1 MNSPAFN
8 GFDDLGDDFDSQ
20 PIAKGIP
27 ETLEAASDGKSIQFK
42 GDFKEKCPRCAGSG
56 RYHRVTEYGTVC
68 LKCKGAGVLYFKT
81 SAADRAKSRKASADS
96 KERKAEKNLAAFEA
110 SHPEI
115 AAWWNGENRD
125 FQFAVSLRDWVR
137 KNGKLSDG
145 QLRAA
150 LKCIEAVAAKVR
162 AKDERA
168 QHAADI
174 GPVDVS
180 CIVKAIKKASDKGL
194 KNPKIRL
201 MAGAVGIIVYRAS
214 AHGNNAGS
222 LYVKSVDGAEYL
234 GKITSNLFYRSRST
248 SEELETDI
256 VKACSTA
263 DVAAVAYG
271 RLTGQC
277 SCCGREL
284 TDPVSIQNGI
294 GPICADKFF
303 G

>member
-20 PIAKGIP
+20 PIAKGVP
-27 ETLEAASDGKSIQFK
+27 ETMEAASDGKSIQFK
-42 GDFKEKCPRCAGSG
+42 GNFKEKCPRCAGSG
-56 RYHRVTEYGTVC
+56 RYHRVTEHGSTC
-68 LKCKGAGVLYFKT
+68 LKCKGQGFLYFKS
-81 SAADRAKSRKASADS
+81 SAEDRAKSRKAAANS
-96 KERKAEKNLAAFEA
+96 KAKKAVSNLEAFELA
-110 SHPEI
+110 NPDI

-125 FQFAVSLRDWVR
+125 FQFAVSLREWVTR
-137 KNGKLSDG
+137 HGKLSEG
-145 QLRAA
+145 QHRAA

-168 QHAADI
+168 QHAAEV

-201 MAGAVGIIVYRAS
+201 MAGTVGIIVYRAS

-222 LYVKSVDGAEYL
+222 LYVKSVDDAEYL
-234 GKITSNLFYRSRST
+234 GKITDDLFYRSRST
-248 SEELETDI
+248 SEALETDI

-284 TDPVSIQNGI
+284 TDPVSIANGI